1 MVNGSELKLDFN
13 LTCKDDNVIYF
24 ARCEI
29 CYNVSNTC
37 NDIDYIGQ
45 TFTPFHIRMNGH
57 RDKFKINSS
66 LAFEKSALSMH
77 CYLKHRS
84 DFNMNIFK
92 LGIIKKCRPRDLDR
106 EEDKLVDKYRTKIWG
121 LNRIVVVR

>member
-1 MVNGSELKLDFN
+1 
-13 LTCKDDNVIYF
+13 
-24 ARCEI
+24 
-29 CYNVSNTC
+29 
-37 NDIDYIGQ
+37 
-45 TFTPFHIRMNGH
+45 MNGH